1 METTITEGRVLVAA
15 PKRSTLSRRYIL
27 RRVAL
32 YGSAILLAIWTLVPI
47 YLVALAAFSTK
58 EATFQWPKSF
68 LPTNFSTDTM
78 AFFTASTGVLDS
90 VRNSVVV
97 ALLTIV
103 VSLLLGAPGGYAI
116 ARFRFRGKDAI
127 RLGFLISKMFPTAIL
142 SIPLAVAFIE
152 MGLYDTIWG
161 VALIHT
167 AMALPFVIIVTSGI
181 FVGVP
186 RELEEAAQTLGC
198 NRLQAFT
205 KIVMPLALPG
215 LAAAA
220 IFTFVLSWNE
230 VFAATILTL
239 RNRTLPAQVL
249 SSLNDSPLYYRYAGG
264 FFMIIPA
271 VIFIFLIR
279 KYLLNMWG
287 NIVK

>member
-1 METTITEGRVLVAA
+1 MQSS
-15 PKRSTLSRRYIL
+15 PSRRYIFS
-27 RRVAL
+27 RVLL
-32 YGSAILLAIWTLVPI
+32 YGSAILLALWTLAPL

-58 EATFQWPKSF
+58 QATFSWPKPL
-68 LPTNFSTDTM
+68 LPTSFSTDTM
-78 AFFTASTGVLDS
+78 EFFVNSKGVLGS
-90 VRNSVVV
+90 VGNSVIV

-103 VSLLLGAPGGYAI
+103 ASLALGAPGGYAL

-127 RLGFLISKMFPTAIL
+127 SLGLLISKMFPTAIL
-142 SIPLAVAFIE
+142 SIPLAVAFIQ
-152 MGLYDTIWG
+152 MDLYDTIWG

-167 AMALPFVIIVTSGI
+167 AMALPFVVIITSGI

-186 RELEEAAQTLGC
+186 RDLEEAAQTLGC
-198 NRLQAFT
+198 NRLQAFLRV
-205 KIVMPLALPG
+205 VMPLALPG

-220 IFTFVLSWNE
+220 IFTFVISWNE

-264 FFMIIPA
+264 FFMIVPA
-271 VIFIFLIR
+271 LIFIFLIR
-279 KYLLNMWG
+279 KYLLNLWG
-287 NIVK
+287 GVSR

>member
-1 METTITEGRVLVAA
+1 MATTITNERTLTAVSRRAA
-15 PKRSTLSRRYIL
+15 LSRRYVIGKVL
-27 RRVAL
+27 L
-32 YGSAILLAIWTLVPI
+32 YGSAILLAIWTLVPV
-47 YLVALAAFSTK
+47 YLIALAAFSTK
-58 EATFQWPKSF
+58 EATFAWPKTF
-68 LPTNFSTDTM
+68 LPTSFSTDTM
-78 AFFTASTGVLDS
+78 AFFLGSKGVLDS
-90 VRNSVVV
+90 VWNSVI
-97 ALLTIV
+97 AAFLTIA
-103 VSLLLGAPGGYAI
+103 VSLLLGAPGGYAL
-116 ARFRFRGKDAI
+116 ARFRFRGKDTI
-127 RLGFLISKMFPTAIL
+127 TLSFLISKMFPTAIL
-142 SIPLAVAFIE
+142 SIPLAVTFIQL
-152 MGLYDTIWG
+152 GLYDTIWG

-205 KIVMPLALPG
+205 KVVLPLALPG